1 MEKNYLCLQCG
12 AKLIRQAEN
21 VAGIEDSDLN
31 CPVCGGNNVVSL
43 RPDAFFGSLMQGAG
57 GG

>member
-12 AKLIRQAEN
+12 CQLVRQSGGGADI
-21 VAGIEDSDLN
+21 ADSELN
-31 CPVCGGNNVVSL
+31 CPVCGGNNVVSHS
-43 RPDAFFGSLMQGAG
+43 PDAFFRSMLSGSG